1 MTETT
6 GKIKINDV
14 AKAVAKNANDQL
26 RAMKDVQ
33 DYLRAQTDSPA
44 KAGGRIGAQGERA
57 AVSRN
62 GQGGR
67 ACC

>member
-33 DYLRAQTDSPA
+33 DYLRAQTDSLRKLEA
-44 KAGGRIGAQGERA
+44 ELVRKAREQQ
-57 AVSRN
+57 S
-62 GQGGR
+62 Q